1 MIITLKNKREI
12 YLNKERGEKL
22 KELLASEN
30 VPEFIV
36 IDQIMVSKTMIA
48 MIEPGGTPTNVVEHL
63 VAIEAPKNDPNKTE
77 AIRAFTKEFINKDPS
92 KLLNEDYRRQW
103 IARYKNESTKND

>member
-48 MIEPGGTPTNVVEHL
+48 MIEPGGIPPIVENL
-63 VAIEAPKNDPNKTE
+63 VAIESPKNDPNKTE

>member
-1 MIITLKNKREI
+1 MIITLKNKKEI

-77 AIRAFTKEFINKDPS
+77 AIRAFIKTHIRTDKAKLKDETYKKEWVDNY
-92 KLLNEDYRRQW
+92 ERM
-103 IARYKNESTKND
+103 

>member
-12 YLNKERGEKL
+12 YLSKERGEKL
-22 KELLASEN
+22 KELLASDN

-77 AIRAFTKEFINKDPS
+77 AIRAFIKTHIRTDKAKLKDETYKKEWVDNY
-92 KLLNEDYRRQW
+92 ERM
-103 IARYKNESTKND
+103 

>member
-12 YLNKERGEKL
+12 YLSKERGEKL

-77 AIRAFTKEFINKDPS
+77 AIRAFIKTHIRTDKAKLKD
-92 KLLNEDYRRQW
+92 ET
-103 IARYKNESTKND
+103 YKNEWVDNYERM

>member
-77 AIRAFTKEFINKDPS
+77 AIRAFIKTHIRTDKAKLKDETYKKEWVDNY
-92 KLLNEDYRRQW
+92 ERM
-103 IARYKNESTKND
+103 

>member
-12 YLNKERGEKL
+12 YLSKERGEKL

-77 AIRAFTKEFINKDPS
+77 AIRAFIRAHIAIDPHKLKDDIYKARWIN
-92 KLLNEDYRRQW
+92 DYNNKRDSS
-103 IARYKNESTKND
+103 I

>member
-1 MIITLKNKREI
+1 M
-12 YLNKERGEKL
+12 
-22 KELLASEN
+22 
-30 VPEFIV
+30 PEFIV

-77 AIRAFTKEFINKDPS
+77 AIRAFIKTHIRTDKAKLKDETYKKEWVDNY
-92 KLLNEDYRRQW
+92 ERM
-103 IARYKNESTKND
+103 

>member
-12 YLNKERGEKL
+12 YLSKERGEKL

-77 AIRAFTKEFINKDPS
+77 AIRAFIKTHIRTDKAKLKDETYKKEWVDNY
-92 KLLNEDYRRQW
+92 ERM
-103 IARYKNESTKND
+103 

>member
-77 AIRAFTKEFINKDPS
+77 AIRAFIKTHIRTDKS
-92 KLLNEDYRRQW
+92 KLKDET
-103 IARYKNESTKND
+103 YKKEWVDNYERM